1 MSSHKCVPDRGLLVN
16 KPHGSAC
23 CIGNATLLC
32 DAWAMLRLLQ
42 QNSLRD
48 DVCLQDEGFREMSD
62 LVAFYREN
70 AAILR
75 KTFVD
80 LGFSV
85 YGGQNA
91 PYIWVGFP
99 GKPSWDVFA
108 EILEKCNIVTTP
120 GSGFGPAGEGF
131 VRASA
136 FGHRQAFFLS
146 LLPVCWEKRRHCEQ
160 PWQVMQT
167 LCTTKRNCVDC
178 Y

>member
-1 MSSHKCVPDRGLLVN
+1 MGKQATWQHLLHWECG
-16 KPHGSAC
+16 PGCATPGQCLGC
-23 CIGNATLLC
+23 CQGNLPERRCL
-32 DAWAMLRLLQ
+32 
-42 QNSLRD
+42 
-48 DVCLQDEGFREMSD
+48 CLQDEGFREMSD

-85 YGGQNA
+85 YGGENA

-167 LCTTKRNCVDC
+167 LCTTKQELR
-178 Y
+178 